1 MTDLTRRMII
11 VGNWKMFTDREDG
24 PVLAAELVHQVDDL
38 GLDIDLVICPPF
50 TGLHA
55 VSEGLNGSCITLGGQ
70 NMHWSTEGAYTG
82 EVSSRMLLTSGCRYV
97 ILGHSERRT
106 YFGETNEMV
115 NRKVRS
121 ALTAGLT
128 PIMCIGETLAEREAG
143 ETEAVVATQVEEGV
157 QGLDADG
164 VKKMV
169 LAYEPIWAI
178 GTGQVAT
185 PAQANAVH
193 HHIRQVLTELFG
205 RDTASILRIQ
215 YGGSVKPDNAA
226 VLFSE
231 SEIDGALVGGASLD
245 ASSFIAIARAVLGR
259 S

>member
-1 MTDLTRRMII
+1 MIV
-11 VGNWKMFTDREDG
+11 VGNWKMFTDKEDG
-24 PVLAAELVHQVDDL
+24 PVLAAELVHLVDDL
-38 GLDIDLVICPPF
+38 ALDIDLVICPPF

-55 VSEGLNGSCITLGGQ
+55 VSEGLNGSGITLGGQ
-70 NMHWSTEGAYTG
+70 NMHWSTDGAYTG
-82 EVSSRMLLTSGCRYV
+82 EVSPRMLLTSGCRYV

-106 YFGETNEMV
+106 YFGETNEIV

-157 QGLDADG
+157 QGLDGDG
-164 VKKMV
+164 VEKMV

-193 HHIRQVLTELFG
+193 HHIRHVLTGLFG
-205 RDTASILRIQ
+205 RDTASIMRIQ

-226 VLFSE
+226 ALFSE
-231 SEIDGALVGGASLD
+231 SDIDGALVGGASLD
-245 ASSFIAIARAVLGR
+245 ASSFVAIARAALGWP
-259 S
+259 

>member
-1 MTDLTRRMII
+1 M
-11 VGNWKMFTDREDG
+11 
-24 PVLAAELVHQVDDL
+24 AA
-38 GLDIDLVICPPF
+38 
-50 TGLHA
+50 
-55 VSEGLNGSCITLGGQ
+55 
-70 NMHWSTEGAYTG
+70 
-82 EVSSRMLLTSGCRYV
+82 
-97 ILGHSERRT
+97 
-106 YFGETNEMV
+106 
-115 NRKVRS
+115 
-121 ALTAGLT
+121 
-128 PIMCIGETLAEREAG
+128 
-143 ETEAVVATQVEEGV
+143 QVEEGL

-193 HHIRQVLTELFG
+193 HHIRQVLTEIFG

-226 VLFSE
+226 ALFSE

>member
-1 MTDLTRRMII
+1 
-11 VGNWKMFTDREDG
+11 
-24 PVLAAELVHQVDDL
+24 
-38 GLDIDLVICPPF
+38 
-50 TGLHA
+50 
-55 VSEGLNGSCITLGGQ
+55 
-70 NMHWSTEGAYTG
+70 
-82 EVSSRMLLTSGCRYV
+82 MLLTSGCRYV

-143 ETEAVVATQVEEGV
+143 ETQAVVATQVEEGV

-164 VKKMV
+164 VGKMV

-193 HHIRQVLTELFG
+193 HHIRHVLTGLFG

-226 VLFSE
+226 ALFSE